1 MQPLQECYDQCCFR
15 DPADSRSFIP
25 RDYSRQH
32 TGKMAKSRM
41 GDVEAGLDQELE
53 D

>member
-1 MQPLQECYDQCCFR
+1 MLRSMLFQRPGGY
-15 DPADSRSFIP
+15 RSFTP
-25 RDYSRQH
+25 EDYSRQH

-41 GDVEAGLDQELE
+41 GDVEACLDQELE

>member
-1 MQPLQECYDQCCFR
+1 MLRSMLFQRPGGY
-15 DPADSRSFIP
+15 RSFIP

-41 GDVEAGLDQELE
+41 GDVEACLDQELE